1 MANVSGGLV
10 ANQNKSTQNVQ
21 ITPQKKMSNALERML
36 PEIKKAVGKAMTPER
51 FSRIALSL
59 YNGNPQFWNADT
71 TSFLSALMQSA
82 QCGLEP
88 NTVLGEAYVIPY
100 ENKKKGITEVNFQ
113 VGYKGVLKLAFNTG
127 DYEAIYAH
135 EVREGDKFSYS
146 YGLHKDLIHE
156 PADIPSTK
164 VTHYYAVY
172 KLKNGGFDFVV
183 WSRDRVEQH
192 AKDFSK
198 NYSYNGKVNQN
209 SVWYKNFDSMA
220 KKTVLLDVLKFA
232 PKSVEMAKALDL
244 DYKSEAK
251 DEKINNFNY
260 VDVDATPIK
269 SDVIENEDYVVNENI
284 QEEELY
290 KGSPFDEN
298 TGA

>member
-1 MANVSGGLV
+1 MANINGGLV
-10 ANQNKSTQNVQ
+10 SNSKKAEVKEL
-21 ITPQKKMSNALERML
+21 TPQKQMAGMLQKML
-36 PEIKKAVGKAMTPER
+36 PEIKKAVGKTMTPER

-59 YNGNPQFWNADT
+59 FNGNPQFWEASP

-100 ENKKKGITEVNFQ
+100 KNTKQGITEISFQ
-113 VGYKGVLKLAFNTG
+113 VGYKGILKMALNTG
-127 DYEAIYAH
+127 EYEAIYAH
-135 EVREGDKFSYS
+135 EVRDNDEFSYE
-146 YGLHKDLIHE
+146 YGLNKNLIHK

-183 WSRDRVEQH
+183 WSRERVEQH

-198 NYSYNGKVNQN
+198 NYMFKGQVNKN
-209 SVWYKNFDSMA
+209 SVWAKNFDSMA
-220 KKTVLLDVLKFA
+220 KKTVLIDVLKYA

-251 DEKINNFNY
+251 EEKISNFGY
-260 VDVDATPIK
+260 VDVDAATVHVEEHDAAI
-269 SDVIENEDYVVNENI
+269 DTTFIVDENQVTQENMFN
-284 QEEELY
+284 
-290 KGSPFDEN
+290 GTPFDN
-298 TGA
+298 

>member
-1 MANVSGGLV
+1 MANVNGGLV
-10 ANQNKSTQNVQ
+10 ANKGTHTPTAQ
-21 ITPQKKMSNALERML
+21 ITPQKKMASALEKML

-59 YNGNPQFWNADT
+59 FNGNPVFWEADT

-100 ENKKKGITEVNFQ
+100 KNNQKGIVEINFQ
-113 VGYKGVLKLAFNTG
+113 VGYKGILKMAFNTG
-127 DYEAIYAH
+127 EYEAIYAH
-135 EVREGDKFSYS
+135 EVRKGDEFSYE
-146 YGLHKDLIHE
+146 YGLHKNLIHK
-156 PADIPSTK
+156 PADVPSTEI
-164 VTHYYAVY
+164 THYYAVY

-183 WSRDRVEQH
+183 WSRERVEQH

-198 NYSYNGKVNQN
+198 NYTFKGQVNKS
-209 SVWYKNFDSMA
+209 SVWFKNFDSMA
-220 KKTVLLDVLKFA
+220 KKTVLIDVLKFA

-251 DEKINNFNY
+251 EEKVSNFNY
-260 VDVDATPIK
+260 LDVDAAPITTEQPIV
-269 SDVIENEDYVVNENI
+269 DTTYVVDEGPA
-284 QEEELY
+284 Q
-290 KGSPFDEN
+290 GSFDDTPFN
-298 TGA
+298 